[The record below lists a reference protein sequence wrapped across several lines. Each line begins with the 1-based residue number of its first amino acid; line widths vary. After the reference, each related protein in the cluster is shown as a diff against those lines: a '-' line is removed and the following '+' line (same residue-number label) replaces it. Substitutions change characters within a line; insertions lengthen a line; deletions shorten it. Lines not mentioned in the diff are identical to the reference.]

1 MPGYGLT
8 SKGIN
13 YSIMRP
19 HHNKGGRV
27 GHNKGGRVGAKK
39 GRYLDPKHK
48 PYEKSRRVSRET
60 IREAVKDIQGDKST
74 HGKSHSLES
83 SRKDAAK
90 RVQKIYD
97 KQRPWFH
104 SEKTLKKHWPKRD
117 KGWGGKHSRKVEQN

>member
-1 MPGYGLT
+1 MT
-8 SKGIN
+8 SYN
-13 YSIMRP
+13 STARRP
-19 HHNKGGRV
+19 FAKGGRT
-27 GHNKGGRVGAKK
+27 GFSKGSERKINK
-39 GRYLDPKHK
+39 KHK

-90 RVQKIYD
+90 RLTKLIKKQVHFPTEKKI
-97 KQRPWFH
+97 
-104 SEKTLKKHWPKRD
+104 KKNYPERD